1 MKPYMIVEGSSQSV
15 ETFEK
20 KVTTALETGYSLAGE
35 LIAKSQGSDVKF
47 YQPMILEEADDL
59 DEDEEDEDEEWDE
72 EDED

>member
-20 KVTTALETGYSLAGE
+20 KVTTALEAGYSLAGE
-35 LIAKSQGSDVKF
+35 LVAKSQGSDVKF
-47 YQPMILEEADDL
+47 YQPMILEEPDDL
-59 DEDEEDEDEEWDE
+59 DEEDEDEEWDE